1 MYKRQALLYDLIRYH
16 ITNLKPQQCLFFC
29 EVQIIVQM
37 SEVVMRKRYALMQL
51 FQKMIQLHL
60 IRIPA
65 PQKENI
71 QRALPDVYKRQSLH
85 RKRIPECRRPARAS
99 DESASASR
107 PAPRR

>member
-1 MYKRQALLYDLIRYH
+1 MLYLLQSCALLYDLIRYH

-71 QRALPDVYKRQSLH
+71 QR
-85 RKRIPECRRPARAS
+85 IPAFIFYDMLKS
-99 DESASASR
+99 GN
-107 PAPRR
+107 